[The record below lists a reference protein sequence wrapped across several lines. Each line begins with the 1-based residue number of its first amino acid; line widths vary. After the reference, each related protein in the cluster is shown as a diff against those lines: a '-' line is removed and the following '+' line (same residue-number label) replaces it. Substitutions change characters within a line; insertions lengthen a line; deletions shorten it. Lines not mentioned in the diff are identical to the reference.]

1 MPAIETTGIRDEVR
15 LNTQLR
21 RIAAIL
27 RHDLPRL
34 GTEVASQWSEHRVP
48 RLGASLAFYTLLSLA
63 PLLVIVVA
71 VAGAFFG
78 RDAVE
83 GQLVWQIQD
92 IVGHAGAETVQN
104 LLKSTQQPGA
114 GTLASIL
121 GSIALAVGATS
132 GIAELRDGLNVIW

>member
-15 LNTQLR
+15 LHTQLR
-21 RIAAIL
+21 RAAAIL

-34 GTEVASQWSEHRVP
+34 ANEVIAQWSEHRVP

-63 PLLVIVVA
+63 PLVIIVVA

-104 LLKSTQQPGA
+104 LLKSTQHP
-114 GTLASIL
+114 
-121 GSIALAVGATS
+121 
-132 GIAELRDGLNVIW
+132 

>member
-63 PLLVIVVA
+63 PLLIVVVA

-92 IVGHAGAETVQN
+92 LIGRAGAETVQS
-104 LLKSTQQPGA
+104 LLRSTQRPGA
-114 GTLASIL
+114 GAIASII
-121 GSIALAVGATS
+121 GTIALV
-132 GIAELRDGLNVIW
+132 L

>member
-1 MPAIETTGIRDEVR
+1 MPAIETTGIRDKVR
-15 LNTQLR
+15 LYTQLR
-21 RIAAIL
+21 RAAAIL

-34 GTEVASQWSEHRVP
+34 GNEVIGQWSEHRVP

-92 IVGHAGAETVQN
+92 IVGHAGAETVQ
-104 LLKSTQQPGA
+104 
-114 GTLASIL
+114 
-121 GSIALAVGATS
+121 
-132 GIAELRDGLNVIW
+132 D